1 MQIKYPCRV
10 RIVGNHN
17 SHRFKIGEI
26 VTLIEPVNRPSNS
39 FGKGHIAVF
48 KPYLFGGMSQ
58 IIRDIDFILI
68 NNNNKEVFYG
78 NKN

>member
-10 RIVGNHN
+10 RIIGNHN
-17 SHRFKIGEI
+17 SHQFKVGETI
-26 VTLIEPVNRPSNS
+26 ILIRPANRPSNCP
-39 FGKGHIAVF
+39 GKGHIAVF
-48 KPYLFGGMSQ
+48 KPYRFGGTSQ

-68 NNNNKEVFYG
+68 NNKEVFYG